1 MEVRITSRHTTL
13 SESLRARTEELLS
26 KLKKYDARVSVV
38 EVIFNEEKNSKK
50 IEGILHIDRSD
61 TIVATGEDVEFSEAL
76 SQVNDRLAR
85 QLRKLHEQTKDHRG
99 PPLTEALA
107 QEQPLFD

>member
-38 EVIFNEEKNSKK
+38 EVIFDEEKNSKK

-61 TIVATGEDVEFSEAL
+61 PIVATGEGLE
-76 SQVNDRLAR
+76 LA
-85 QLRKLHEQTKDHRG
+85 KL
-99 PPLTEALA
+99 
-107 QEQPLFD
+107 

>member
-1 MEVRITSRHTTL
+1 MEVRITLRHTTL

-38 EVIFNEEKNSKK
+38 EVIFDKEKNSKK

-61 TIVATGEDVEFSEAL
+61 PIVVTGQGLE
-76 SQVNDRLAR
+76 LA
-85 QLRKLHEQTKDHRG
+85 KL
-99 PPLTEALA
+99 
-107 QEQPLFD
+107 